1 MVVNPRVLKRS
12 FILLA
17 TILTLA
23 ACQDDPPPDDPP
35 PPEPE
40 PPRVEATIEEY
51 AVKGDDCDEV
61 RSALFPVE
69 GSHPGKTICEPEIP
83 AFGFS
88 AGADAAGNCVLTL
101 GNVDTS
107 YTIRIRLPKWDA
119 PEDADTRCFDKFIED
134 LRRHENAHADVCRE
148 NMPKKLDAA
157 KAAIDGLEVRLEGP
171 CEVQDGQV
179 NLSEAQGKQ
188 LDEAVAAALGAAQP
202 YKDASEASDNAQDAV
217 DKDDS
222 LKAVLNCD
230 CPKGE

>member
-40 PPRVEATIEEY
+40 PPRVETTIEEY

-61 RSALFPVE
+61 RSALFPVA

-88 AGADAAGNCVLTL
+88 AGRMRPATACSLWAMWTQA
-101 GNVDTS
+101 T
-107 YTIRIRLPKWDA
+107 P
-119 PEDADTRCFDKFIED
+119 
-134 LRRHENAHADVCRE
+134 
-148 NMPKKLDAA
+148 
-157 KAAIDGLEVRLEGP
+157 
-171 CEVQDGQV
+171 
-179 NLSEAQGKQ
+179 SEFG
-188 LDEAVAAALGAAQP
+188 
-202 YKDASEASDNAQDAV
+202 
-217 DKDDS
+217 
-222 LKAVLNCD
+222 C
-230 CPKGE
+230 